1 MLDARKY
8 ALEAMMNG
16 MPFIVIPE
24 TAASKRKRYSRYVW
38 MERGEVLFSEEAFLD
53 HLAEYGILPR
63 ERYFDGDPNE
73 PF

>member
-1 MLDARKY
+1 MMDARKY

-16 MPFIVIPE
+16 KPFIVIPE
-24 TAASKRKRYSRYVW
+24 TAASKRKRYAPYVW
-38 MERGEVLFSEEAFLD
+38 MEKGEVHFSGVAFLD
-53 HLAEYGILPR
+53 HLAEYGVLPR